1 MTNLEEALGEFD
13 VLAVNAAD
21 TTPAK
26 SALDDK
32 INEQFAGAVVR
43 KDLVK
48 AVRGNAVV
56 PSYVLEYLLGQYAAS
71 DDEATIQAGID
82 SVRQILATHY
92 VNRNE
97 HMLVKSEIRR
107 KGLLRVIDRV
117 TVTLNEK
124 NDVHEAE
131 FENLQVKGVIIDDVT
146 VKQNPKLLVGG
157 VWCISEIEYFHSD
170 DQRVVPWIL
179 GSLKPIQVAGV
190 DIDHYNEARKAFTT
204 EEWIDLLMQS
214 IGLNPE
220 QFNERGKLIALTRLI
235 PFVERNYNVVEL
247 GPKGTGKSHT
257 FSEFSPN
264 GILISGGEVTV
275 AKLFVNNASGR
286 IGLVGYW
293 DCVAFDEFAANRRT
307 DQNLVNVMKN
317 YLANKSFSRG
327 TSIYG
332 AEASMA
338 FIGNTTHTVPYM
350 LKNTD
355 LFDELPDAYR
365 DPAWLDRIH
374 HYVPGWEVAPI
385 RAEMFSAGYGFVV
398 DYLAEILRAK
408 RTEDFSDKYKDYFT
422 LDTSISTRDQD
433 GVRKTF
439 SGLMKLVHP
448 TGEAT
453 EDEVCALLEFAI
465 EGRKRVKDSILRI
478 DATMRDTPVNFRYAD
493 KTGTWHEVTTLEES
507 QYPQLYR
514 RSYDATPYGDGGPGG
529 GVAEAAEPVPTS
541 GPATAA
547 ASSTPEVAAEAVSP
561 LTEGHRD
568 FTAGQKGVSYGTLLL
583 PYLHGATKI
592 TITDPYI
599 RMPHQGRNLADL
611 LSLLAAAKDDA
622 DEIDVDLITTEE
634 PKAEFK
640 RNQLL
645 MLKSIKDA
653 SDAVGVRLR
662 VRLDDTIHDR
672 RIETNHGWRIDLGKG
687 LDIWQKPSDNPFDFG
702 RNHQEFRLIGSAFS
716 VHYVK
721 IPVVD
726 GGEDA
731 QRSSRS
737 RSSCSVD

>member
-1 MTNLEEALGEFD
+1 MTNLEDALGGID
-13 VLAVNAAD
+13 VLADAETTD
-21 TTPAK
+21 TAPTK

-32 INEQFAGAVVR
+32 INEHFAGAVVR

-71 DDEATIQAGID
+71 DDESTIQAGIE

-107 KGLLRVIDRV
+107 KGRHRVIDKV

-131 FENLQVKGVIIDDVT
+131 FENLQIKSVIIDDVT

-157 VWCISEIEYFHSD
+157 VWCICDIEYFHSD

-190 DIDHYNEARKAFTT
+190 DIDHYYEARKEFTT
-204 EEWIDLLMQS
+204 DEWIDLLMQS

-220 QFNERGKLIALTRLI
+220 QFNDRGKLIALTRLI

-275 AKLFVNNASGR
+275 AKLFVNNASKQ
-286 IGLVGYW
+286 IGLVGFW

-350 LKNTD
+350 LKNSD
-355 LFDELPDAYR
+355 LFDELPEAYR

-374 HYVPGWEVAPI
+374 HYIPGWEVAPI
-385 RAEMFSAGYGFVV
+385 RSEMFSTGYGFVV
-398 DYLAEILRAK
+398 DYLAETLRAK
-408 RTEDFSDKYKDYFT
+408 RVEDFADKYEKYFT
-422 LDTSISTRDQD
+422 LDSSISTRDQD
-433 GVRKTF
+433 GIRKTF

-448 TGEAT
+448 TGEAS
-453 EDEVCALLEFAI
+453 EEEIRELLEFAI

-478 DATMRDTPVNFRYAD
+478 DATMRDNPVNFRYSDHA
-493 KTGTWHEVTTLEES
+493 GTWTDVVSLEES
-507 QYPQLYR
+507 QYPHLYQR
-514 RSYDATPYGDGGPGG
+514 DWDAQPAENAASEGSAQTHPGTIPESESISS
-529 GVAEAAEPVPTS
+529 AEALETPAETTLV
-541 GPATAA
+541 
-547 ASSTPEVAAEAVSP
+547 
-561 LTEGHRD
+561 EGHRD
-568 FTAGQKGVSYGTLLL
+568 FKAGQKGVSYESLIL
-583 PYLHGATKI
+583 PYVRGAASI

-611 LSLLAAAKDDA
+611 LSLLATAKDDA
-622 DEIDVDLITTEE
+622 EEIDVALVTAEE
-634 PKAEFK
+634 TRVEYKH
-640 RNQLL
+640 NQLL

-653 SDAVGVRLR
+653 SDAVGVRLK
-662 VRLDDTIHDR
+662 VRFDDTIHDR
-672 RIETNHGWRIDLGKG
+672 RIEASNGWRIDLGKG
-687 LDIWQKPSDNPFDFG
+687 LDIWQRPSDNPFDFG
-702 RNHQEFRLIGSAFS
+702 RNRQEFRMIASAFS

-721 IPVVD
+721 SLAKP
-726 GGEDA
+726 GEEN
-731 QRSSRS
+731 SS
-737 RSSCSVD
+737 

>member
-1 MTNLEEALGEFD
+1 MTNLEDALGEID
-13 VLAVNAAD
+13 VLAAPEGTDAA
-21 TTPAK
+21 PAK

-32 INEQFAGAVVR
+32 INEHFAGAVVR

-107 KGLLRVIDRV
+107 KGRHRVIDKV

-157 VWCISEIEYFHSD
+157 VWCICDIEYFHSD

-190 DIDHYNEARKAFTT
+190 DIEHYYDARKAFTT

-220 QFNERGKLIALTRLI
+220 QFNERGKLIALTRLT

-307 DQNLVNVMKN
+307 DQNLINVMKN

-374 HYVPGWEVAPI
+374 HYIPGWEVAPI
-385 RAEMFSAGYGFVV
+385 RSEMFSTGYGFVV

-408 RTEDFSDKYKDYFT
+408 RSEDFSDKYKDYFA
-422 LDTSISTRDQD
+422 LDNSISTRDQD

-448 TGEAT
+448 TGEAS
-453 EDEVCALLEFAI
+453 EEEVRALLEFAI

-478 DATMRDTPVNFRYAD
+478 DATMRDTPVHFRYSDSA
-493 KTGTWHEVTTLEES
+493 GAWHDVTTLEES

-514 RSYDATPYGDGGPGG
+514 RDWDAVPSDDGGSDDGMTMTTQLVATPGASGSTSP
-529 GVAEAAEPVPTS
+529 AAQDVPTER
-541 GPATAA
+541 AT
-547 ASSTPEVAAEAVSP
+547 SP
-561 LTEGHRD
+561 LTEGYRD
-568 FTAGQKGVSYGTLLL
+568 FTAGQKGVSYETLLL
-583 PYLHGATKI
+583 PYLRGASKI

-611 LSLLAAAKDDA
+611 MSLLAAVKDDA
-622 DEIDVDLITTEE
+622 DEIDVELVTTEE
-634 PKAEFK
+634 PKTEFK
-640 RNQLL
+640 HNQLL

-653 SDAVGVRLR
+653 SDAVGVRLG
-662 VRLDDTIHDR
+662 VRLDDKIHDR

-702 RNHQEFRLIGSAFS
+702 RNRQEFRLIGSAFT
-716 VHYVK
+716 VHYVR
-721 IPVVD
+721 IPV
-726 GGEDA
+726 GGVEE
-731 QRSSRS
+731 R
-737 RSSCSVD
+737 

>member
-1 MTNLEEALGEFD
+1 MTNLEDALDEID
-13 VLAVNAAD
+13 VLAAAEA
-21 TTPAK
+21 TGAAPTK

-32 INEQFAGAVVR
+32 VNAHFAGAVVR

-107 KGLLRVIDRV
+107 KGRHRVIDKV

-157 VWCISEIEYFHSD
+157 VWCICDIEYFHSD

-190 DIDHYNEARKAFTT
+190 DIDHYYEARKAFTT
-204 EEWIDLLMQS
+204 DEWIDLLTQS

-220 QFNERGKLIALTRLI
+220 QFSDRGKLIALTRLI
-235 PFVERNYNVVEL
+235 PFVERNYNIVEL

-286 IGLVGYW
+286 VGLVGYW

-332 AEASMA
+332 ADASMA

-350 LKNTD
+350 LKNSD

-374 HYVPGWEVAPI
+374 HYLPGWEVAPI
-385 RAEMFSAGYGFVV
+385 RSEMFSTGYGFVV
-398 DYLAEILRAK
+398 DYLAEVLRAK
-408 RTEDFSDKYKDYFT
+408 RSEDCSDKYKGYFA
-422 LDTSISTRDQD
+422 LDNSISTRDQD
-433 GVRKTF
+433 GIRKTF

-453 EDEVCALLEFAI
+453 EDEVRTLLEFAI

-478 DATMRDTPVNFRYAD
+478 DATMRDTPVRFRYSDQA
-493 KTGTWHEVTTLEES
+493 GAWHDVVTFEER

-514 RSYDATPYGDGGPGG
+514 RSWDATSGGDGGPWES
-529 GVAEAAEPVPTS
+529 ASPTMAS
-541 GPATAA
+541 APAPAPSTASSASA
-547 ASSTPEVAAEAVSP
+547 ASAPRDLAPSLLV
-561 LTEGHRD
+561 EGHRD
-568 FTAGQKGVSYGTLLL
+568 FAAGQRGVSYDTLLL
-583 PYLHGATKI
+583 PYLRNATKI

-599 RMPHQGRNLADL
+599 RMLHQGRNLADL
-611 LSLLAAAKDDA
+611 LSLIATAKDDA
-622 DEIDVDLITTEE
+622 DEIDVVLVTTED
-634 PKAEFK
+634 PHVEFK
-640 RNQLL
+640 QRQLL

-653 SDAVGVRLR
+653 SDAVGVRLA

-672 RIETNHGWRIDLGKG
+672 RIETDHGWRIDLGKG
-687 LDIWQKPSDNPFDFG
+687 LDIWQRPSDNPFDFG
-702 RNHQEFRLIGSAFS
+702 RNRQQFRLIGSAFT

-721 IPVVD
+721 IPVAE
-726 GGEDA
+726 GRGY
-731 QRSSRS
+731 
-737 RSSCSVD
+737 

>member
-1 MTNLEEALGEFD
+1 MTNLEDALDEID
-13 VLAVNAAD
+13 VLAATEATD
-21 TTPAK
+21 AGPTK

-32 INEQFAGAVVR
+32 INEHFAGAVVR

-82 SVRQILATHY
+82 SVRRILATHY

-107 KGLLRVIDRV
+107 KGRHRVIDKV

-124 NDVHEAE
+124 NDVHEAQ

-146 VKQNPKLLVGG
+146 VNQNPKLLVGG
-157 VWCISEIEYFHSD
+157 VWCICDIEYFHTD

-179 GSLKPIQVAGV
+179 GSLKPIQVASV
-190 DIDHYNEARKAFTT
+190 DIDHYYEAREAFTA

-264 GILISGGEVTV
+264 GILISGGEITV
-275 AKLFVNNASGR
+275 PKLFVNNASGS

-350 LKNTD
+350 LKNSD

-374 HYVPGWEVAPI
+374 HYIPGWEVAPI
-385 RAEMFSAGYGFVV
+385 RSEMFSTGYGFVV

-408 RTEDFSDKYKDYFT
+408 RSEDFSDKYEDYFT
-422 LDTSISTRDQD
+422 LDNSISTRDQ
-433 GVRKTF
+433 GGIRKTF

-448 TGEAT
+448 TGKAT
-453 EDEVCALLEFAI
+453 EEEVHALLEFAI

-478 DATMRDTPVNFRYAD
+478 DATMRDTPVHFRYAD
-493 KTGTWHEVTTLEES
+493 KAGVWHDVATLEER

-514 RSYDATPYGDGGPGG
+514 REWDSSSYGDGGSGEGAPT
-529 GVAEAAEPVPTS
+529 AAHPTPTPAPSSTSSES
-541 GPATAA
+541 GPDVDAATA
-547 ASSTPEVAAEAVSP
+547 PSP
-561 LTEGHRD
+561 LADGHRD
-568 FTAGQKGVSYGTLLL
+568 FTAGQKGISYETLLL
-583 PYLHGATKI
+583 PYLRGASRI

-622 DEIDVDLITTEE
+622 DEIDVVLITKEE
-634 PKAEFK
+634 AKPEFK
-640 RNQLL
+640 QGQLL

-653 SDAVGVRLR
+653 SDAVGVRLA

-702 RNHQEFRLIGSAFS
+702 RSRQEFRLVGSAFT

-721 IPVVD
+721 IPVVS
-726 GGEDA
+726 EPEES
-731 QRSSRS
+731 Q
-737 RSSCSVD
+737 

>member
-1 MTNLEEALGEFD
+1 MT
-13 VLAVNAAD
+13 D
-21 TTPAK
+21 TAPTK

-32 INEQFAGAVVR
+32 INEHFAGAVVR

-82 SVRQILATHY
+82 SVRQILAAHY

-97 HMLVKSEIRR
+97 HMLVKSKIRS
-107 KGLLRVIDRV
+107 KGRHRVIDRV

-124 NDVHEAE
+124 DDVHEAE

-157 VWCISEIEYFHSD
+157 VWCICDIEYFHSD

-190 DIDHYNEARKAFTT
+190 DIDHYHEARKAFTT
-204 EEWIDLLMQS
+204 EEWVDLLTQS

-220 QFNERGKLIALTRLI
+220 QFTERGKLIALTRLI

-293 DCVAFDEFAANRRT
+293 DCIAFDEFAANRRA
-307 DQNLVNVMKN
+307 DKNLVNVMKN

-327 TSIYG
+327 TSIFG
-332 AEASMA
+332 ADASMA

-350 LKNTD
+350 LKNSD

-374 HYVPGWEVAPI
+374 HYIPGWEVAPI
-385 RAEMFSAGYGFVV
+385 RSEMFSTGYGFVV

-408 RTEDFSDKYKDYFT
+408 RSEDFSDKYKHSFT
-422 LDTSISTRDQD
+422 LDNSVSTRDQD
-433 GVRKTF
+433 AIRKTF

-453 EDEVCALLEFAI
+453 EDEVRVLLEFAI

-478 DATMRDTPVNFRYAD
+478 DATMRDTRVHFRYAD
-493 KTGTWHEVTTLEES
+493 VTGTWHEVATLEES

-514 RSYDATPYGDGGPGG
+514 RNWDAAPHSDVSSGGDDVAPVPGG
-529 GVAEAAEPVPTS
+529 SAPAGPVGGDAS
-541 GPATAA
+541 GAA
-547 ASSTPEVAAEAVSP
+547 APTRPADVP
-561 LTEGHRD
+561 LTEGHQD
-568 FTAGQKGVSYGTLLL
+568 FSAGQMRVSYETLLL
-583 PYLHGATKI
+583 PYLRGASKI

-611 LSLLAAAKDDA
+611 LSLFAAAKDDA
-622 DEIDVDLITTEE
+622 EEIDVVLVTTEQ

-640 RNQLL
+640 QSQLL
-645 MLKSIKDA
+645 MLKAIKDA
-653 SDAVGVRLR
+653 SDAVGVRLS

-687 LDIWQKPSDNPFDFG
+687 LDIWQKTSDNPFDFG
-702 RNHQEFRLIGSAFS
+702 RNRQEFRLIGSAFT

-721 IPVVD
+721 IPVTP
-726 GGEDA
+726 ELEA
-731 QRSSRS
+731 TL
-737 RSSCSVD
+737 

>member
-1 MTNLEEALGEFD
+1 MTNLEDALGEID
-13 VLAVNAAD
+13 VRAAAEATD
-21 TTPAK
+21 AAPTK
-26 SALDDK
+26 SELDHK
-32 INEQFAGAVVR
+32 INEHFAGAVVR

-107 KGLLRVIDRV
+107 KGRHRVIDKV

-124 NDVHEAE
+124 NDVHEAH
-131 FENLQVKGVIIDDVT
+131 FENLQVKDVIIDDVT
-146 VKQNPKLLVGG
+146 VKQNSKLLVGG
-157 VWCISEIEYFHSD
+157 VWCICDISYFHTD

-179 GSLKPIQVAGV
+179 DSLKPIQVASV
-190 DIDHYNEARKAFTT
+190 DIDHYYEAREAFTA

-327 TSIYG
+327 ASIYG

-338 FIGNTTHTVPYM
+338 FIGNTMHTVPYM
-350 LKNTD
+350 LKNSD

-374 HYVPGWEVAPI
+374 HYIPGWEVAPI
-385 RAEMFSAGYGFVV
+385 RSEMFSTGYGFVV

-408 RTEDFSDKYKDYFT
+408 RSEDFSDKYEDYFT
-422 LDTSISTRDQD
+422 LDNSISTRDRD
-433 GVRKTF
+433 GIRKTF

-448 TGEAT
+448 TGQAT
-453 EDEVCALLEFAI
+453 EEEVRALLEFAI
-465 EGRKRVKDSILRI
+465 EGRKRIKDSILRI
-478 DATMRDTPVNFRYAD
+478 DATMRDTPVHFRYAD
-493 KTGTWHEVTTLEES
+493 KANVWHDVTTLEER

-514 RSYDATPYGDGGPGG
+514 REWDALPHGDDGSGEG
-529 GVAEAAEPVPTS
+529 VPT
-541 GPATAA
+541 GAHPTPAPAPST
-547 ASSTPEVAAEAVSP
+547 ASSASVADVPAAPAPSP
-561 LTEGHRD
+561 LADGHRD
-568 FTAGQKGVSYGTLLL
+568 FTAGQKGVSYETLLL
-583 PYLHGATKI
+583 PYLRGASRI

-611 LSLLAAAKDDA
+611 LSLLAAAKNDA
-622 DEIDVDLITTEE
+622 EEIDVVLITKEE
-634 PKAEFK
+634 TKAEFK
-640 RNQLL
+640 QGQLL

-653 SDAVGVRLR
+653 SDAVGVRLA

-702 RNHQEFRLIGSAFS
+702 RNRQEFRLIGSAFT

-721 IPVVD
+721 IPVV
-726 GGEDA
+726 
-731 QRSSRS
+731 SRS
-737 RSSCSVD
+737 EAAE

>member
-1 MTNLEEALGEFD
+1 MTNLEEALGEID
-13 VLAVNAAD
+13 VLAAVEATD
-21 TTPAK
+21 TVPTK
-26 SALDDK
+26 STLDDK
-32 INEQFAGAVVR
+32 INEHFAGAVVR

-107 KGLLRVIDRV
+107 KGRHRVIDKV

-157 VWCISEIEYFHSD
+157 VWCICDIEYFHSD

-190 DIDHYNEARKAFTT
+190 DIDAYYEARKAFTT
-204 EEWIDLLMQS
+204 DEWIDLLMQS

-293 DCVAFDEFAANRRT
+293 DCVAFDEFAANRRA

-350 LKNTD
+350 LKNSD

-374 HYVPGWEVAPI
+374 HYIPGWEVAPI
-385 RAEMFSAGYGFVV
+385 RSEMFSKGYGFVV

-408 RTEDFSDKYKDYFT
+408 RSEDFSDKYKDYFT
-422 LDTSISTRDQD
+422 LDSSMSTRDQD
-433 GVRKTF
+433 GIRKTF

-448 TGEAT
+448 TGEAS
-453 EDEVCALLEFAI
+453 ESEVRAVLEFAV

-478 DATMRDTPVNFRYAD
+478 DATMRDAPVHFRYAD
-493 KTGTWHEVTTLEES
+493 KVGELHDVVTLEES
-507 QYPQLYR
+507 QYPSLYR
-514 RSYDATPYGDGGPGG
+514 RDWNSIRDTDGGASGG
-529 GVAEAAEPVPTS
+529 G
-541 GPATAA
+541 GDTAA
-547 ASSTPEVAAEAVSP
+547 SAESENAASVGADASTTPHPTQQPEVP
-561 LTEGHRD
+561 LAEGHRD
-568 FTAGQKGVSYGTLLL
+568 FSAGQKGVSYENLLL
-583 PYLHGATKI
+583 PYLRGASKI

-611 LSLLAAAKDDA
+611 LSLLASAKDAA
-622 DEIDVDLITTEE
+622 DEIDVLLVTTEE
-634 PKAEFK
+634 RKVEFK
-640 RNQLL
+640 QNQLL
-645 MLKSIKDA
+645 MLKAIKDA
-653 SDAVGVRLR
+653 SDSVGVRLA

-672 RIETNHGWRIDLGKG
+672 RIETDRGWRIDLGKG

-702 RNHQEFRLIGSAFS
+702 RNRQEFRLLGSAFT
-716 VHYVK
+716 VHYVR
-721 IPVVD
+721 IPI
-726 GGEDA
+726 A
-731 QRSSRS
+731 
-737 RSSCSVD
+737 

>member
-1 MTNLEEALGEFD
+1 MTNLEDALGEID
-13 VLAVNAAD
+13 VLAAAE
-21 TTPAK
+21 TTDAAPTK

-32 INEQFAGAVVR
+32 INEHFAGAVVR

-107 KGLLRVIDRV
+107 KGRHRVIDKV

-157 VWCISEIEYFHSD
+157 VWCICDIEYFHSD

-179 GSLKPIQVAGV
+179 ASLKPIQVAGV
-190 DIDHYNEARKAFTT
+190 DIDHYYEARKAFTT

-350 LKNTD
+350 LKNSD

-374 HYVPGWEVAPI
+374 HYIPGWEVAPI
-385 RAEMFSAGYGFVV
+385 RSEMFSTGYGFVV

-408 RTEDFSDKYKDYFT
+408 RSEDFSDKYKDYFT
-422 LDTSISTRDQD
+422 LDSSISTRDQD
-433 GVRKTF
+433 GIRKTF

-448 TGEAT
+448 IGEAP
-453 EDEVCALLEFAI
+453 EEEVRALLEFAI

-478 DATMRDTPVNFRYAD
+478 DATMRDTPVRFRYAD
-493 KTGTWHEVTTLEES
+493 TAGAWQDVATLEES

-514 RSYDATPYGDGGPGG
+514 RDWDAVPQSDGRPGAGVTIASQPAPSSGPST
-529 GVAEAAEPVPTS
+529 VPSPAAREAAPDQ
-541 GPATAA
+541 AA
-547 ASSTPEVAAEAVSP
+547 SP
-561 LTEGHRD
+561 LTEGHLD
-568 FTAGQKGVSYGTLLL
+568 FKAGQKGVAYETLLL
-583 PYLHGATKI
+583 PYLRGASQI

-599 RMPHQGRNLADL
+599 RMPHQGRNLADM

-622 DEIDVDLITTEE
+622 DEIDVELVTTEE
-634 PKAEFK
+634 PKVEFK
-640 RNQLL
+640 QRQLL
-645 MLKSIKDA
+645 MLKAIKDA
-653 SDAVGVRLR
+653 SDAVGVRLA

-702 RNHQEFRLIGSAFS
+702 RNRQEFRLTGSTFT

-721 IPVVD
+721 IPVA
-726 GGEDA
+726 GSEE
-731 QRSSRS
+731 S
-737 RSSCSVD
+737 

>member
-1 MTNLEEALGEFD
+1 MTNLEDALDEID
-13 VLAVNAAD
+13 VLAAAEATD
-21 TTPAK
+21 AAPAK

-32 INEQFAGAVVR
+32 INEHFAGAVVR

-107 KGLLRVIDRV
+107 KGRHRVIDKV

-131 FENLQVKGVIIDDVT
+131 FENLQIKGVIIDDVT

-157 VWCISEIEYFHSD
+157 VWCICDIEYFHSD

-179 GSLKPIQVAGV
+179 DKLKPIQVAGV
-190 DIDHYNEARKAFTT
+190 DIDQFYDARKAFTT

-350 LKNTD
+350 LKNSD

-374 HYVPGWEVAPI
+374 HYIPGWEVAPI
-385 RAEMFSAGYGFVV
+385 RSEMFSAGYGFVV

-408 RTEDFSDKYKDYFT
+408 RSEDFSDKYKDYFT
-422 LDTSISTRDQD
+422 LDNSISTRDQD
-433 GVRKTF
+433 GIRKTF

-453 EDEVCALLEFAI
+453 EDEIRALLEFAI

-478 DATMRDTPVNFRYAD
+478 DATMRDTPVHFRYAD
-493 KTGTWHEVTTLEES
+493 KAGVWHDVATLEES

-514 RSYDATPYGDGGPGG
+514 RDWDAMPDGEGGSGEATPSATEPAPAAAASAASSAAAPDL
-529 GVAEAAEPVPTS
+529 AAEP
-541 GPATAA
+541 A
-547 ASSTPEVAAEAVSP
+547 ASILA
-561 LTEGHRD
+561 EGHRD
-568 FTAGQKGVSYGTLLL
+568 FTAGQKGVSYETLLL
-583 PYLHGATKI
+583 PYLRGASKI

-622 DEIDVDLITTEE
+622 DEIDTVLVTTEE

-640 RNQLL
+640 QRQLL
-645 MLKSIKDA
+645 MLKDIKDA
-653 SDAVGVRLR
+653 SDAAGVRLA

-687 LDIWQKPSDNPFDFG
+687 LDIWQRSSDNPFDFG
-702 RNHQEFRLIGSAFS
+702 RNRQEFRLIGSAFT

-721 IPVVD
+721 IPVV
-726 GGEDA
+726 GPGEA
-731 QRSSRS
+731 E
-737 RSSCSVD
+737 

>member
-1 MTNLEEALGEFD
+1 MTNLEDALDGID
-13 VLAVNAAD
+13 VLAAEATD
-21 TTPAK
+21 ATPVK

-32 INEQFAGAVVR
+32 INEHFAGAVVR

-82 SVRQILATHY
+82 TVRQILATHY

-107 KGLLRVIDRV
+107 KGRHRVIDKV
-117 TVTLNEK
+117 TVTLNER

-157 VWCISEIEYFHSD
+157 VWCICDVEYFHSD

-190 DIDHYNEARKAFTT
+190 DIDQYYEARKAFTT
-204 EEWIDLLMQS
+204 EEWIDFLMQS
-214 IGLNPE
+214 IGLNPD
-220 QFNERGKLIALTRLI
+220 QFSERGKLIALTRLI

-374 HYVPGWEVAPI
+374 HYIPGWEVAPI
-385 RAEMFSAGYGFVV
+385 RAEMFSSGYGFVI

-408 RTEDFSDKYKDYFT
+408 RSEDFSDKYKDYFT
-422 LDTSISTRDQD
+422 LDNSISTRDQD

-453 EDEVCALLEFAI
+453 EDEVRALLEFAI

-478 DATMRDTPVNFRYAD
+478 DATMRDTPVQFRYSDAS
-493 KTGTWHEVTTLEES
+493 GAWHDVSTLEER
-507 QYPQLYR
+507 QYPNLYR
-514 RSYDATPYGDGGPGG
+514 REWAAQPSNEDGAG
-529 GVAEAAEPVPTS
+529 ESTEP
-541 GPATAA
+541 AA
-547 ASSTPEVAAEAVSP
+547 AAQSPGNAETTTEPELA
-561 LTEGHRD
+561 EGHLEFMADQR
-568 FTAGQKGVSYGTLLL
+568 GVTYETLLL
-583 PYLHGATKI
+583 PYLRGATKV
-592 TITDPYI
+592 TIVDPYI
-599 RMPHQGRNLADL
+599 RLPHQGRNLVDL
-611 LSLLAAAKDDA
+611 LALLAAAKDVA
-622 DEIDVDLITTEE
+622 DEIDVTLVT
-634 PKAEFK
+634 KAETG
-640 RNQLL
+640 QYEQSHLL
-645 MLKSIKDA
+645 MLKDIQDSAAAAGINFTVTWDE
-653 SDAVGVRLR
+653 
-662 VRLDDTIHDR
+662 TIHDR
-672 RIETNHGWRIDLGKG
+672 SIRADNGWAILLGRG
-687 LDIWQKPSDNPFDFG
+687 LDIFQKGSGSQFDLAA
-702 RNHQEFRLIGSAFS
+702 RRQEFRQIVAFG
-716 VHYVK
+716 VTYINEGK
-721 IPVVD
+721 
-726 GGEDA
+726 GA
-731 QRSSRS
+731 
-737 RSSCSVD
+737 

>member
-1 MTNLEEALGEFD
+1 MTNLEDALDEID
-13 VLAVNAAD
+13 VLAAAEATD
-21 TTPAK
+21 AAPTK

-32 INEQFAGAVVR
+32 INEHFAGAVVR

-107 KGLLRVIDRV
+107 KGRHRVIDKV

-124 NDVHEAE
+124 NDVQEAE
-131 FENLQVKGVIIDDVT
+131 FENLQIKGVIIDDVT

-157 VWCISEIEYFHSD
+157 VWCICDVEYFHSD

-179 GSLKPIQVAGV
+179 DKLKPIQVAGV
-190 DIDHYNEARKAFTT
+190 DIDHYYEARKAFTT

-350 LKNTD
+350 LKNSD

-374 HYVPGWEVAPI
+374 HYIPGWEVAPI
-385 RAEMFSAGYGFVV
+385 RSEMFSSGYGFVV

-408 RTEDFSDKYKDYFT
+408 RSEDFSDKYKDHFT
-422 LDTSISTRDQD
+422 LDNSISTRDQD
-433 GVRKTF
+433 GIRKTF

-448 TGEAT
+448 TGEAA
-453 EDEVCALLEFAI
+453 EDEVRALLEFAI

-478 DATMRDTPVNFRYAD
+478 DATMRDTPVRFRYAD
-493 KTGTWHEVTTLEES
+493 KAGVWRGVATLEES

-514 RSYDATPYGDGGPGG
+514 RTWDARHDGDGGSGEAASAATEPAPAAAASTASSAAAPD
-529 GVAEAAEPVPTS
+529 VAAEP
-541 GPATAA
+541 AA
-547 ASSTPEVAAEAVSP
+547 ALLA
-561 LTEGHRD
+561 EGHRD
-568 FTAGQKGVSYGTLLL
+568 FTAGQKGVSYETLLL
-583 PYLHGATKI
+583 PYLRGASKI

-611 LSLLAAAKDDA
+611 LSLLAAAKVDA
-622 DEIDVDLITTEE
+622 DEIDTVLVTTEE

-640 RNQLL
+640 QRQLL
-645 MLKSIKDA
+645 MLKDIKDA
-653 SDAVGVRLR
+653 SDAAGVRLA

-687 LDIWQKPSDNPFDFG
+687 LDIWQRSSDNPFDFG
-702 RNHQEFRLIGSAFS
+702 RNRQEFRLIGSAFS

-721 IPVVD
+721 IPVV
-726 GGEDA
+726 GRQED
-731 QRSSRS
+731 
-737 RSSCSVD
+737 

>member
-1 MTNLEEALGEFD
+1 MTNLEDALDQID
-13 VLAVNAAD
+13 VL
-21 TTPAK
+21 TTSETTGTAPAK

-32 INEQFAGAVVR
+32 ITEHFAGAVVR

-71 DDEATIQAGID
+71 DDETTIQAGID

-97 HMLVKSEIRR
+97 HMLVKSAIRR
-107 KGLLRVIDRV
+107 KGRHRVIDKV

-131 FENLQVKGVIIDDVT
+131 FENLQVKGLIIDDNT

-157 VWCISEIEYFHSD
+157 VWCICDIEYFHSD
-170 DQRVVPWIL
+170 DQHVVPWIL
-179 GSLKPIQVAGV
+179 GSLKPIQVAGI
-190 DIDHYNEARKAFTT
+190 DIDQYYEARKSFTT

-220 QFNERGKLIALTRLI
+220 QYNDRGKLIALTRLI

-307 DQNLVNVMKN
+307 DQNLANVMKN

-327 TSIYG
+327 ASIYG

-350 LKNTD
+350 LKNSD
-355 LFDELPDAYR
+355 LFDELPSTYR

-374 HYVPGWEVAPI
+374 HYIPGWEVAPI
-385 RAEMFSAGYGFVV
+385 RSEMFSTGYGFVV
-398 DYLAEILRAK
+398 DYLAEILRSK
-408 RTEDFSDKYKDYFT
+408 RAEDFSDKYLDHFT
-422 LDTSISTRDQD
+422 LDASVSARDQD
-433 GVRKTF
+433 GIGKTF

-448 TGEAT
+448 TGEAS
-453 EDEVCALLEFAI
+453 ENEVRALLEFSI

-478 DATMRDTPVNFRYAD
+478 DATMRDTPVYFRYSD
-493 KTGTWHEVTTLEES
+493 KAGNWHEVVTLEES
-507 QYPQLYR
+507 QYPQLYHR
-514 RSYDATPYGDGGPGG
+514 DWYASPDGNTVGGP
-529 GVAEAAEPVPTS
+529 AEDTSATSMRILPPSSSSDHSETDSAPVT
-541 GPATAA
+541 
-547 ASSTPEVAAEAVSP
+547 SSTPVP
-561 LTEGHRD
+561 LAEGHQD
-568 FTAGQKGVSYGTLLL
+568 FAAGQKGVSYEKLLL
-583 PYLHGATKI
+583 PYLRGATKI

-611 LSLLAAAKDDA
+611 LSLLAGAKEDA
-622 DEIDVDLITTEE
+622 DEIDVVLVTTEE
-634 PKAEFK
+634 PKSDFK
-640 RNQLL
+640 QRQLV

-653 SDAVGVRLR
+653 SDAVGVRLA

-672 RIETNHGWRIDLGKG
+672 RIETDHGWRIDLGKG

-702 RNHQEFRLIGSAFS
+702 RNRQEFRLIGTAFTI
-716 VHYVK
+716 HFVK
-721 IPVVD
+721 NAEID
-726 GGEDA
+726 
-731 QRSSRS
+731 SSGN
-737 RSSCSVD
+737 

>member
-1 MTNLEEALGEFD
+1 MTNLEDALGMMDALTGDEGAGTVPVKS
-13 VLAVNAAD
+13 VLD
-21 TTPAK
+21 E
-26 SALDDK
+26 K
-32 INEQFAGAVVR
+32 INEHFAGAVVR

-82 SVRQILATHY
+82 SVRKILATHY

-97 HMLVKSEIRR
+97 HKFVKSEIRR
-107 KGLLRVIDRV
+107 KGRHRVIDKV

-124 NDVHEAE
+124 DDVHEAD
-131 FENLQVKGVIIDDVT
+131 FENLQIKGVVIDDAT
-146 VKQNPKLLVGG
+146 VNRNPKLLVGG
-157 VWCISEIEYFHSD
+157 VWCICDIEYFHTD
-170 DQRVVPWIL
+170 DPRAVPWIL

-190 DIDHYNEARKAFTT
+190 DIEHFYEARKSFTT
-204 EEWIDLLMQS
+204 EEWIDLLVQS

-220 QFNERGKLIALTRLI
+220 QFNDRGKLIALTRLI
-235 PFVERNYNVVEL
+235 PFVERNFNVVEL

-293 DCVAFDEFAANRRT
+293 DCVAFDEFAANRRA

-350 LKNTD
+350 LKNSD

-374 HYVPGWEVAPI
+374 HYIPGWEVAPI
-385 RAEMFSAGYGFVV
+385 RAEMFSSGYGFVV

-408 RTEDFSDKYKDYFT
+408 RTEDFSDKYKGYFT
-422 LDTSISTRDQD
+422 LDSSISTRDQD
-433 GVRKTF
+433 GIHKTF

-448 TGEAT
+448 TGEA
-453 EDEVCALLEFAI
+453 DEEEIRALLEFAI
-465 EGRKRVKDSILRI
+465 EGRKRVKDSLLRI
-478 DATMRDTPVNFRYAD
+478 DATMRDTAVRFRYAD
-493 KTGTWHEVTTLEES
+493 KTGVWHDVATLEES

-514 RSYDATPYGDGGPGG
+514 RDWSAVPDSHYDAGEPSLPAPTVIESAAP
-529 GVAEAAEPVPTS
+529 AE
-541 GPATAA
+541 
-547 ASSTPEVAAEAVSP
+547 
-561 LTEGHRD
+561 LFQGHRD
-568 FTAGQKGVSYGTLLL
+568 FVDNQQGISFETLLL
-583 PYLHGATKI
+583 PYLAGATQI
-592 TITDPYI
+592 ELHDPYI
-599 RMPHQGRNLADL
+599 RMAHQGRNLVE
-611 LSLLAAAKDDA
+611 LLALIAATKDPA
-622 DEIDVDLITTEE
+622 DEINFKLFTVLDENPDFQKKQLQMLNAIVQGAAQQGIKLDV
-634 PKAEFK
+634 A
-640 RNQLL
+640 
-645 MLKSIKDA
+645 KDP
-653 SDAVGVRLR
+653 GG
-662 VRLDDTIHDR
+662 HDR
-672 RIETNHGWRIDLGKG
+672 WIRTDTGWRINLGRG
-687 LDIWQKPSDNPFDFG
+687 LDIFQKSDGGWLDFG
-702 RNHQEFRLIGSAFS
+702 SSRQEFRQVRAFG
-716 VHYVK
+716 VTY
-721 IPVVD
+721 IRNR
-726 GGEDA
+726 EE
-731 QRSSRS
+731 
-737 RSSCSVD
+737 

>member
-1 MTNLEEALGEFD
+1 MTNLEDALGEID
-13 VLAVNAAD
+13 VLAAAE
-21 TTPAK
+21 TTDAAPTK
-26 SALDDK
+26 SALDGK
-32 INEQFAGAVVR
+32 INEHFAGAVVR

-107 KGLLRVIDRV
+107 KGRHRVIDKV

-157 VWCISEIEYFHSD
+157 VWCICDIEYFHSD

-179 GSLKPIQVAGV
+179 ASLKPIQVAGV
-190 DIDHYNEARKAFTT
+190 DIDHYYEARRAFTT

-350 LKNTD
+350 LKNSD

-374 HYVPGWEVAPI
+374 HYIPGWEVAPI
-385 RAEMFSAGYGFVV
+385 RSEMFSTGYGFVV

-408 RTEDFSDKYKDYFT
+408 RSEDFSDKYKDYFT
-422 LDTSISTRDQD
+422 LDSSISTRDQD
-433 GVRKTF
+433 GIRKTF

-448 TGEAT
+448 IGEAS
-453 EDEVCALLEFAI
+453 EEEVRALLEFAI

-478 DATMRDTPVNFRYAD
+478 DATMRDNPIHFRYAD
-493 KTGTWHEVTTLEES
+493 QAGVWHDVATLEES

-514 RSYDATPYGDGGPGG
+514 RDWDAMPGGDGGSGDKATSVP
-529 GVAEAAEPVPTS
+529 AAPVDGHGPSVGDPTPS
-541 GPATAA
+541 ADA
-547 ASSTPEVAAEAVSP
+547 P
-561 LTEGHRD
+561 LAEGHRD
-568 FTAGQKGVSYGTLLL
+568 FSAGQKGVSYETLLL
-583 PYLHGATKI
+583 PYLQGASKI

-599 RMPHQGRNLADL
+599 RLPHQGRNLADL

-622 DEIDVDLITTEE
+622 EEIDVDLVTTEE
-634 PKAEFK
+634 HKVEFK
-640 RNQLL
+640 QRQLL
-645 MLKSIKDA
+645 MLKAIKDA
-653 SDAVGVRLR
+653 SDAVGVRLG

-672 RIETNHGWRIDLGKG
+672 RIETNQGWRIDLGKG

-702 RNHQEFRLIGSAFS
+702 RNRQEFRVIGSAFT

-721 IPVVD
+721 IPVTPV
-726 GGEDA
+726 EEHA
-731 QRSSRS
+731 Q
-737 RSSCSVD
+737 

>member
-1 MTNLEEALGEFD
+1 MTNLEDALGEID
-13 VLAVNAAD
+13 LLAAAEGSEAA
-21 TTPAK
+21 PAK
-26 SALDDK
+26 SALDNK
-32 INEQFAGAVVR
+32 INEHFAGAVVR

-71 DDEATIQAGID
+71 DDEATIQTGID

-107 KGLLRVIDRV
+107 KGRHRVIDKV
-117 TVTLNEK
+117 TVALNEK
-124 NDVHEAE
+124 NDVHEAH
-131 FENLQVKGVIIDDVT
+131 FENLQVKGVIIDDAT

-157 VWCISEIEYFHSD
+157 VWCICDIEYSHSD

-179 GSLKPIQVAGV
+179 GSFKPIQVAGV
-190 DIDHYNEARKAFTT
+190 DVDHYYQARKAFTS

-214 IGLNPE
+214 IGLNPG

-350 LKNTD
+350 LKNSD

-374 HYVPGWEVAPI
+374 HYIPGWEVAPI
-385 RAEMFSAGYGFVV
+385 RSEMFSAGYGFVV

-408 RTEDFSDKYKDYFT
+408 RTEDFSDKYQDYFT
-422 LDTSISTRDQD
+422 LDSSISTRDQD
-433 GVRKTF
+433 GIRKTF

-448 TGEAT
+448 AGEAT
-453 EDEVCALLEFAI
+453 EEEIRTLLEFAI

-478 DATMRDTPVNFRYAD
+478 DATMRDTPVRFRYAD
-493 KTGTWHEVTTLEES
+493 KAGVWHDVATLEES

-514 RSYDATPYGDGGPGG
+514 RAWNDVPQSASGSGDGTITAPGL
-529 GVAEAAEPVPTS
+529 VPN
-541 GPATAA
+541 A
-547 ASSTPEVAAEAVSP
+547 ASLTDAATVPQDVSAARETS
-561 LTEGHRD
+561 LLVEGHRD
-568 FTAGQKGVSYGTLLL
+568 FTAGQKGVSYETMIL
-583 PYLHGATKI
+583 PYLRGAARI
-592 TITDPYI
+592 TVTDPYI
-599 RMPHQGRNLADL
+599 RLPHQGRNLADL
-611 LSLLAAAKDDA
+611 LSLLAAEKDDA
-622 DEIDVDLITTEE
+622 DEIEVELLTTEE
-634 PKAEFK
+634 PKVEYK
-640 RNQLL
+640 HNQLL

-653 SDAVGVRLR
+653 SDAVGVRLN

-672 RIETNHGWRIDLGKG
+672 RIEASTGWRIDLGKG
-687 LDIWQKPSDNPFDFG
+687 LDIWQRPSDNPFDFA
-702 RNHQEFRLIGSAFS
+702 RNRQEFRLVGSAFS
-716 VHYVK
+716 VHYIKV
-721 IPVVD
+721 PTEL
-726 GGEDA
+726 EDLTTP
-731 QRSSRS
+731 
-737 RSSCSVD
+737 

>member
-1 MTNLEEALGEFD
+1 MTNLEDALGEID
-13 VLAVNAAD
+13 VLAAVGTDDAA
-21 TTPAK
+21 PAK
-26 SALDDK
+26 SALDNK
-32 INEQFAGAVVR
+32 INEHFAGAVVR

-71 DDEATIQAGID
+71 DDEATIHAGID

-107 KGLLRVIDRV
+107 KGRHRVIDKV

-131 FENLQVKGVIIDDVT
+131 FENLQIRGVIIDDVT

-157 VWCISEIEYFHSD
+157 VWCICDIEYFHSD

-190 DIDHYNEARKAFTT
+190 DINHYYEARKAFTT
-204 EEWIDLLMQS
+204 DEWIDLLMQS

-317 YLANKSFSRG
+317 YLANKTFSRG

-350 LKNTD
+350 LKNSD

-374 HYVPGWEVAPI
+374 HYIPGWEVAPI
-385 RAEMFSAGYGFVV
+385 RSEMFSAGYGFVV

-408 RTEDFSDKYKDYFT
+408 RSEDFSDKYQDHFT

-453 EDEVCALLEFAI
+453 EDQIRALLEFAI

-478 DATMRDTPVNFRYAD
+478 DATMRDTPVYFRYLD
-493 KTGTWHEVTTLEES
+493 KAGMRHDVATLEER

-514 RSYDATPYGDGGPGG
+514 RDWDAAPDGGAGEG
-529 GVAEAAEPVPTS
+529 TRAAIPS
-541 GPATAA
+541 GPAAPSTA
-547 ASSTPEVAAEAVSP
+547 STTTLPNTPAERTPSP
-561 LTEGHRD
+561 SPSRVDEGHRD
-568 FTAGQKGVSYGTLLL
+568 FTAGQKGVSYETLLL
-583 PYLHGATKI
+583 PYLRGASKI

-599 RMPHQGRNLADL
+599 RMPHQARNLADL
-611 LSLLAAAKDDA
+611 LSLLATAKDDA
-622 DEIDVDLITTEE
+622 DEIDVDLVTTEE
-634 PKAEFK
+634 PNLEYKQ
-640 RNQLL
+640 RQLL

-653 SDAVGVRLR
+653 SDAAGVRLG
-662 VRLDDTIHDR
+662 VRFDDTIHDR

-702 RNHQEFRLIGSAFS
+702 RNRQEFRLIGSAFT

-721 IPVVD
+721 ITVT
-726 GGEDA
+726 DA
-731 QRSSRS
+731 
-737 RSSCSVD
+737 

>member
-1 MTNLEEALGEFD
+1 MTNLDDALGEFD
-13 VLAVNAAD
+13 VLAGGDEAGVALS
-21 TTPAK
+21 K
-26 SALDDK
+26 SELDVK
-32 INEQFAGAVVR
+32 INEHFVGAVVR

-82 SVRQILATHY
+82 TVRHILATHY

-107 KGLLRVIDRV
+107 KGRHRVIDKV
-117 TVTLNEK
+117 TVTLNER

-131 FENLQVKGVIIDDVT
+131 FENLQIKGVIIDDVT

-157 VWCISEIEYFHSD
+157 VWCICDLEYFHSD
-170 DQRVVPWIL
+170 DQRVVPWVL
-179 GSLKPIQVAGV
+179 GSLKPIQVSGV
-190 DIDHYNEARKAFTT
+190 DMGHYYDARAAFST

-220 QFNERGKLIALTRLI
+220 QFSERGKLIALTRLI

-374 HYVPGWEVAPI
+374 HYIPGWEVAPI
-385 RAEMFSAGYGFVV
+385 RAEMFSSGYGFVV

-408 RTEDFSDKYKDYFT
+408 RSEDLSDKYKDYFK
-422 LDTSISTRDQD
+422 LDNSISTRDQD

-453 EDEVCALLEFAI
+453 EDEVRTLLEFAI

-478 DATMRDTPVNFRYAD
+478 DATMRDTPIRFRYSDA
-493 KTGTWHEVTTLEES
+493 TGVWHDVITLEER
-507 QYPQLYR
+507 QYPTLYR
-514 RSYDATPYGDGGPGG
+514 REWDSPPPERD
-529 GVAEAAEPVPTS
+529 EAGESV
-541 GPATAA
+541 GTAA
-547 ASSTPEVAAEAVSP
+547 AAQSPGGAEAP
-561 LTEGHRD
+561 REPELAEGHLE
-568 FTAGQKGVSYGTLLL
+568 FMAGQRGVTYETLLL
-583 PYLHGATKI
+583 PYLHGATRI
-592 TITDPYI
+592 TIVDPYI
-599 RMPHQGRNLADL
+599 RLPHQGRNLVDL
-611 LSLLAAAKDDA
+611 LALLAAAKDVA
-622 DEIDVDLITTEE
+622 DEIDVTLVT
-634 PKAEFK
+634 KAETG
-640 RNQLL
+640 QYEQAHLL
-645 MLKSIKDA
+645 MLRDIQDSAAAAGINFTVVWDE
-653 SDAVGVRLR
+653 
-662 VRLDDTIHDR
+662 TIHDR
-672 RIETNHGWRIDLGKG
+672 SIRADNGWTILLGRG
-687 LDIWQKPSDNPFDFG
+687 LDIFQKGSGSQFDLAA
-702 RNHQEFRLIGSAFS
+702 RRQEFRQIVAFG
-716 VHYVK
+716 VTY
-721 IPVVD
+721 IND
-726 GGEDA
+726 GKGA
-731 QRSSRS
+731 R
-737 RSSCSVD
+737 

>member
-1 MTNLEEALGEFD
+1 MTNLEDALDEID
-13 VLAVNAAD
+13 VLAAAEATD
-21 TTPAK
+21 ATPAK

-32 INEQFAGAVVR
+32 INEHFAGAVVR

-107 KGLLRVIDRV
+107 KGRHRVIDKV

-124 NDVHEAE
+124 DDVHEAE
-131 FENLQVKGVIIDDVT
+131 FENLQIKGVIIDDVT

-157 VWCISEIEYFHSD
+157 VWCICDIEYFHSD

-179 GSLKPIQVAGV
+179 DKLKPIQVAGV
-190 DIDHYNEARKAFTT
+190 DIDQFYEARKAFTT
-204 EEWIDLLMQS
+204 EEWVDLLMQS

-220 QFNERGKLIALTRLI
+220 QFNDRGKLIALTRLI

-350 LKNTD
+350 LKNSD

-374 HYVPGWEVAPI
+374 HYIPGWEVAPI
-385 RAEMFSAGYGFVV
+385 RSEMFSAGYGFVV

-408 RTEDFSDKYKDYFT
+408 RSEDFSDKYKDHFT
-422 LDTSISTRDQD
+422 LDSSISTRDQD
-433 GVRKTF
+433 GIRKTF

-453 EDEVCALLEFAI
+453 EDEIRALLEFAI

-478 DATMRDTPVNFRYAD
+478 DATMRDTPVHFRYAD
-493 KTGTWHEVTTLEES
+493 KAGAWHEVTTLEES
-507 QYPQLYR
+507 QYPLLYR
-514 RSYDATPYGDGGPGG
+514 RDWDAMHDGDGGSG
-529 GVAEAAEPVPTS
+529 EAAPAATQPAPA
-541 GPATAA
+541 PATST
-547 ASSTPEVAAEAVSP
+547 ASSTAAPDAPMEPAPTLLV
-561 LTEGHRD
+561 EGHRD
-568 FTAGQKGVSYGTLLL
+568 FMAGQRGVSYETLLL
-583 PYLHGATKI
+583 PYLRGASKI

-622 DEIDVDLITTEE
+622 DEIDLALVTTEE

-640 RNQLL
+640 QRQLL
-645 MLKSIKDA
+645 MLKDIKDA
-653 SDAVGVRLR
+653 SDAAGVRLA
-662 VRLDDTIHDR
+662 VRLDDRIHDR

-687 LDIWQKPSDNPFDFG
+687 LDIWQRSSDNPFDFG
-702 RNHQEFRLIGSAFS
+702 RNRQEFRLIGSAFS

-721 IPVVD
+721 VPVM
-726 GGEDA
+726 GPEEN
-731 QRSSRS
+731 
-737 RSSCSVD
+737 

>member
-1 MTNLEEALGEFD
+1 MTNLEDALGEID
-13 VLAVNAAD
+13 VLAAVEATD
-21 TTPAK
+21 TTPTK

-32 INEQFAGAVVR
+32 INEHFAGAVVR

-71 DDEATIQAGID
+71 DDDATIQAGID

-107 KGLLRVIDRV
+107 KGRHRVIDKV

-157 VWCISEIEYFHSD
+157 VWCICDIEYFHSD

-190 DIDHYNEARKAFTT
+190 DIDAYYEARKAFTT

-350 LKNTD
+350 LKNSD

-374 HYVPGWEVAPI
+374 HYIPGWEVAPI
-385 RAEMFSAGYGFVV
+385 RSEMFATGYGFVV

-408 RTEDFSDKYKDYFT
+408 RSEDFSDKYKDYFT
-422 LDTSISTRDQD
+422 VDNSISTRDQD
-433 GVRKTF
+433 GIRKTF

-453 EDEVCALLEFAI
+453 DDEVRVLLEFAI

-478 DATMRDTPVNFRYAD
+478 DATMRDTPVHFRYTD
-493 KTGTWHEVTTLEES
+493 KGGALHDVVTLEES

-514 RSYDATPYGDGGPGG
+514 RDWDAIREAGGASGGDENTTAVESAPAAPIAAGTSVAVGPTQP
-529 GVAEAAEPVPTS
+529 ADVPL
-541 GPATAA
+541 A
-547 ASSTPEVAAEAVSP
+547 
-561 LTEGHRD
+561 EGHRD
-568 FTAGQKGVSYGTLLL
+568 FSAGQKGVSYENLLL
-583 PYLHGATKI
+583 PYLRGASKI

-611 LSLLAAAKDDA
+611 LSLLASAKDAA
-622 DEIDVDLITTEE
+622 DEIDVILVTTEE
-634 PKAEFK
+634 PKVEFK
-640 RNQLL
+640 HNQLL
-645 MLKSIKDA
+645 MLKAIKDA
-653 SDAVGVRLR
+653 SDAVGVRLA

-672 RIETNHGWRIDLGKG
+672 RIETDRGWRIDLGKG
-687 LDIWQKPSDNPFDFG
+687 LDIWQRPSDNPFDFG
-702 RNHQEFRLIGSAFS
+702 RNRQEFRLIGSAFT
-716 VHYVK
+716 VHFVK
-721 IPVVD
+721 IPV
-726 GGEDA
+726 GSEG
-731 QRSSRS
+731 
-737 RSSCSVD
+737 

>member
-1 MTNLEEALGEFD
+1 MTNLEDALDEID
-13 VLAVNAAD
+13 VLAAGATD
-21 TTPAK
+21 GAPAK

-32 INEQFAGAVVR
+32 INEHFAGAVVR

-107 KGLLRVIDRV
+107 KGRHRVIDKV

-131 FENLQVKGVIIDDVT
+131 FENLQIKGVIIDDVT

-157 VWCISEIEYFHSD
+157 VWCICDVEYFHSD

-179 GSLKPIQVAGV
+179 DKLKPIQVAGV
-190 DIDHYNEARKAFTT
+190 DIDHYYEARKAFTT

-220 QFNERGKLIALTRLI
+220 QYNERGKLIALTRLI

-350 LKNTD
+350 LKNSD

-365 DPAWLDRIH
+365 DPAWLDRVH
-374 HYVPGWEVAPI
+374 HYIPGWEVAPI
-385 RAEMFSAGYGFVV
+385 RSEMFSTGYGFVV

-408 RTEDFSDKYKDYFT
+408 RSEDFSDKYKDYFT
-422 LDTSISTRDQD
+422 LDNSISTRDQD
-433 GVRKTF
+433 GIRKTF

-448 TGEAT
+448 TGDAS
-453 EDEVCALLEFAI
+453 EDEVRALLEFAI

-478 DATMRDTPVNFRYAD
+478 DATMRDTPVSFRFAD
-493 KTGTWHEVTTLEES
+493 KAGVWRDVVTLEES

-514 RSYDATPYGDGGPGG
+514 RDWDATHDGDGGS
-529 GVAEAAEPVPTS
+529 GVAAPTATEPSPATSTASSAALDAPA
-541 GPATAA
+541 GPAPSVLA
-547 ASSTPEVAAEAVSP
+547 
-561 LTEGHRD
+561 EGHRD
-568 FTAGQKGVSYGTLLL
+568 FIAGQRGVSYETLLL
-583 PYLHGATKI
+583 PYLRGASKI

-622 DEIDVDLITTEE
+622 DEIEVVLVTTEE

-640 RNQLL
+640 QRQLL
-645 MLKSIKDA
+645 MLKDIKDA
-653 SDAVGVRLR
+653 SDAAGVRLA

-687 LDIWQKPSDNPFDFG
+687 LDIWQRSSDNPFDFG
-702 RNHQEFRLIGSAFS
+702 RNRQEFRLIGSAFS

-721 IPVVD
+721 VPVV
-726 GGEDA
+726 GPGEA
-731 QRSSRS
+731 E
-737 RSSCSVD
+737 